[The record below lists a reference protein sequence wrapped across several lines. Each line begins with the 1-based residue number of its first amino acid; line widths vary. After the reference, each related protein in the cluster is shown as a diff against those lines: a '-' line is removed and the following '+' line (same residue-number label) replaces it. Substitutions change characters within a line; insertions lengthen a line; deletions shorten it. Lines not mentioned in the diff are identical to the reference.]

1 MWRWATASRI
11 APALAALGLLAP
23 LAGGAGGEGAAS
35 LSADEVVALAFP
47 QAELSVQTVY
57 LTPAQRAKAA
67 ALAGSELPR
76 GVFRVWTARRRGE
89 IVGQAVLDTHRVRS
103 LEQSL
108 VVAADSRGRI
118 LRVEVVAF
126 QEPPEY
132 LPRRAFYQQFE
143 GRALDRELELKRGL
157 RSVSGA
163 TLTSRATVD
172 CARRALALQ
181 AVLGAPGPGP
191 SAP

>member
-1 MWRWATASRI
+1 MWRWATASRL
-11 APALAALGLLAP
+11 APALAALALLVS
-23 LAGGAGGEGAAS
+23 LARGASGQGTAL
-35 LSADEVVALAFP
+35 LSAEEVVALAFP
-47 QAELSVQTVY
+47 QAELTAQTVY
-57 LTPAQRAKAA
+57 LTPAQRAQAA
-67 ALAGSELPR
+67 ALAGRELPR
-76 GVFRVWTARRRGE
+76 GLFRVWTARRRGE
-89 IVGQAVLDTHRVRS
+89 IVGLAVLDTHRVRS
-103 LEQSL
+103 LEESL
-108 VVAADSRGRI
+108 VIAADARGRI

-181 AVLGAPGPGP
+181 AVLAGPAPGP